1 MVDALGNPLRFVVS
15 EGQRADVKFA
25 ESLIEGYGQ
34 AGAVVA
40 DKAYDAD
47 RLIEVI
53 GQMEARAVI
62 PPKKNRK
69 EPRKYDKNLYK
80 DRNKVERYFGRVK
93 HYRRLATRYEKTARN
108 FLAFWHIAAA
118 ITLTI

>member
-1 MVDALGNPLRFVVS
+1 MGNPLRFVVS

-47 RLIEVI
+47 RLIEAI

-93 HYRRLATRYEKTARN
+93 HYRRLATRYEKTAQN